1 MVKPYMSIKLKDAQ
15 HYYLEDETIACTIDL
30 RLEKIL
36 KDPIIKV
43 SFKGRSSSH
52 SNNARHHF
60 ETIFTTE
67 KEISITKW
75 NNAANLRKMVQ
86 IEFSVEVPNGTT
98 IPSYKNVSVCVCAR
112 KVNDVHE
119 SNDIF
124 FFFSY
129 QKLVGGKRWWKSGI
143 HD

>member
-1 MVKPYMSIKLKDAQ
+1 MVKPYMSIKLKDEQ

-36 KDPIIKV
+36 KDPILRV

-67 KEISITKW
+67 KEVSITKW
-75 NNAANLRKMVQ
+75 NNTDNLRKMVQ
-86 IEFSVEVPNGTT
+86 IEFSVEVPNGVT
-98 IPSYKNVSVCVCAR
+98 IPSYKNVSHLCVYKCVCVCV
-112 KVNDVHE
+112 KGTLYT
-119 SNDIF
+119 SLIIF
-124 FFFSY
+124 FS
-129 QKLVGGKRWWKSGI
+129 QKSAGGK
-143 HD
+143 